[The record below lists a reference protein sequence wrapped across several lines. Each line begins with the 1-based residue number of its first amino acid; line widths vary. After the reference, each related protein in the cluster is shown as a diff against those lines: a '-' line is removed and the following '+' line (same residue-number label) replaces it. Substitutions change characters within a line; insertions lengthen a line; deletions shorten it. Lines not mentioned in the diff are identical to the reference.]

1 MTASPFLR
9 YASLGIEEDPVATYM
24 EGYLQQLVAE
34 KADRY
39 GLRAFAE
46 DAVEV
51 FQRWME
57 EDEPDD
63 NNPVNRQVMRKVK
76 KHLYLLSFW
85 VESESN
91 YMQKLLPV
99 YLY

>member
-1 MTASPFLR
+1 M
-9 YASLGIEEDPVATYM
+9 
-24 EGYLQQLVAE
+24 VAE

-76 KHLYLLSFW
+76 KNFIYSRSGWKVRVTTYKNCCRFTFINSLQQQQQFD
-85 VESESN
+85 VAGCF
-91 YMQKLLPV
+91 
-99 YLY
+99 

>member
-1 MTASPFLR
+1 
-9 YASLGIEEDPVATYM
+9 M
-24 EGYLQQLVAE
+24 EGYLQQVVAE

-39 GLRAFAE
+39 GLRAFAD

-63 NNPVNRQVMRKVK
+63 NNPVNRQVNSQKNGI
-76 KHLYLLSFW
+76 FQFDIFG
-85 VESESN
+85 EGN
-91 YMQKLLPV
+91 YFRFALQFTALP
-99 YLY
+99 

>member
-1 MTASPFLR
+1 
-9 YASLGIEEDPVATYM
+9 M

-51 FQRWME
+51 FQEWME

-76 KHLYLLSFW
+76 KKLYLISFS
-85 VESESN
+85 VKSEVTTVHE
-91 YMQKLLPV
+91 KLFPV
-99 YLY
+99 YLLICSLQLQQQLFVVAGCF

>member
-1 MTASPFLR
+1 
-9 YASLGIEEDPVATYM
+9 M

-63 NNPVNRQVMRKVK
+63 NNPVNRQVM
-76 KHLYLLSFW
+76 
-85 VESESN
+85 
-91 YMQKLLPV
+91 
-99 YLY
+99 